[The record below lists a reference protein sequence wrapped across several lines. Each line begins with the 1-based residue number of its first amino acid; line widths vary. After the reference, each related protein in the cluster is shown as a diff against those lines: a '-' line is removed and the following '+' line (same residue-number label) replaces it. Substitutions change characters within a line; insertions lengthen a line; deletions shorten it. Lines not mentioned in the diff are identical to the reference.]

1 MKCVYSIK
9 KNYVFIQWVGETGK
23 MVKTGYTLG
32 VNNKKWGWGMGGG
45 RNDLTTSSF
54 TRVLTQA
61 SEDDKVA
68 LGSYYQ
74 DAFEAIA
81 PAEIMKLINN
91 TQQAGANLVEQLTK
105 GNRIELH
112 HFKQAVFFTLMRN
125 DALIGQCLKPKREL
139 VKGVGL
145 FNQEKVVWSIED
157 SALKAVLNYGSKTR
171 KVHAEDKPTATLKR
185 VYKLLEAKYQRDQI
199 FRENVDRGWSV
210 PSANRGLNLD

>member
-1 MKCVYSIK
+1 MSE

-23 MVKTGYTLG
+23 MGKTGYTVV

-45 RNDLTTSSF
+45 RNDLMGSNF
-54 TRVLTQA
+54 TRVLTRA
-61 SEDDKVA
+61 SEDDKIA
-68 LGSYYQ
+68 FGSYYQ
-74 DAFEAIA
+74 KAFETIA

-91 TQQAGANLVEQLTK
+91 TQEAGALLVEHLTK

-125 DALIGQCLKPKREL
+125 HALISQCLKPKRDI

-145 FNQEKVVWSIED
+145 FNQDKVVWSIED

-171 KVHAEDKPTATLKR
+171 KVHAEHKPTATLNR
-185 VYKLLEAKYQRDQI
+185 LYKLLEAKYQRDAI
-199 FRENVDRGWSV
+199 FRNNVDQRWEPV
-210 PSANRGLNLD
+210 SANEQANRPLT